1 MIKTLL
7 NMDRAIYLPA
17 VSASTSF
24 AKTTST
30 PTAGSSGLR
39 ARVPSIP
46 TIVSDGLFF
55 LLIAIDIVR
64 TLRHAMWRDELQSFM
79 LASASS
85 SIWDLFLNVKLEAHP
100 GLWYMLVWL
109 LTRVTSDPMWMQ
121 VMHIAL
127 AVGTWVIIYRWS
139 PFGRAEKILILLS
152 YYLFWEYFV
161 ISRGYVLLALIG
173 FAFVALRQYR
183 PRQRL
188 IPWLLLGLLA
198 NVHVIGAI
206 WSMALG
212 ALLALQSV

>member
-1 MIKTLL
+1 MMRTLL
-7 NMDRAIYLPA
+7 NMARAKYIRAESDLTA
-17 VSASTSF
+17 F
-24 AKTTST
+24 AATTST
-30 PTAGSSGLR
+30 PAVGFSGLR
-39 ARVPSIP
+39 ARLTSIP
-46 TIVSDGLFF
+46 AIVSDALFF

-152 YYLFWEYFV
+152 SFLSGK
-161 ISRGYVLLALIG
+161 ISFTSRSTFFLRFSG
-173 FAFVALRQYR
+173 FSSAALR
-183 PRQRL
+183 
-188 IPWLLLGLLA
+188 
-198 NVHVIGAI
+198 
-206 WSMALG
+206 
-212 ALLALQSV
+212 